1 MRKNTPRQ
9 QKKLGGGG
17 GLLGAMCARCF
28 LLISAP
34 SLRAERVL
42 FESSTII
49 TSLSAAASASR
60 TLLKTPPRGILLLP
74 PSPQLAFACIACA
87 AKMIYDVNS
96 PLFRSFLALSGGS
109 QGQQLK

>member
-9 QKKLGGGG
+9 QKKLGGG